1 MTDPL
6 DRYFNDFG
14 QRLDD
19 AARNPARRVR
29 QPITWFAASALTCA
43 AIAIVVLLVGGGSS
57 TRPVDAFAAARKA
70 ITPSGSDIVYLRVTS
85 RLVPIRGVTMSEEVR
100 GPHTT
105 EQWTASD
112 PSRWRLV
119 ATIPASRR
127 SGVVV
132 SNGRRIVGREEF
144 TYADH
149 KQSTY
154 DVRLGRVIINEGYA
168 KSSPASQ
175 PLGPFP
181 GDPQRT
187 LPQLLRTGQL
197 RDVGIVRAHGRT
209 VHRLRRVTGRGP
221 TLRVFTYDVD
231 PKTFAPIAGAL
242 RIGSPVR
249 QGSRGTSIPDLT
261 ETFLVDEYRR
271 IPLNDRTARELTI
284 HPPAGTTV
292 IRYAAN
298 ERARHRTR
306 IATCRVRQDETLACP
321 TKPPR

>member
-6 DRYFNDFG
+6 DHYFDDFG

-19 AARNPARRVR
+19 AARTPARRVR

-43 AIAIVVLLVGGGSS
+43 AIAVVVLLVVGGSS
-57 TRPVDAFAAARKA
+57 GRPVDAFAAARKA
-70 ITPSGSDIVYLRVTS
+70 ITPSSSDIVYLRVTN
-85 RLVPIRGVTMSEEVR
+85 RLNPVRGVTLTQQVR

-119 ATIPASRR
+119 QTIPSSRR
-127 SGVVV
+127 WGVVV
-132 SNGRRIVGREEF
+132 GNGRRIVGREEF

-149 KQSTY
+149 KQSVY

-168 KSSPASQ
+168 KSSPASK

-187 LPQLLRTGQL
+187 LAQLLQTGQL
-197 RDVGIVRAHGRT
+197 RDLGIVEAHGRT
-209 VHRLRRVTGRGP
+209 VHRLRRVTGHGP
-221 TLRVFTYDVD
+221 TLRIFTYDVD

-242 RIGSPVR
+242 RFGSPVR
-249 QGSRGTSIPDLT
+249 HNSRGTPDFT

-271 IPLNDRTARELTI
+271 IPLNDRTARLLTI
-284 HPPAGTTV
+284 HAPAGTTV
-292 IRYAAN
+292 IRYAVN
-298 ERARHRTR
+298 ERARNRTR
-306 IATCRVRQDETLACP
+306 IATCRVRQDQTLACP
-321 TKPPR
+321 AKTSH